1 MRNASTATLVAGNWK
16 LHLGP
21 GKALAWTEHVLD
33 AVRASPLPEGVHL
46 LAFPPAVSLHTVALR
61 LEAEGAPPPG
71 QARPPRPSPP
81 LALGIQQIHTEASGA
96 FTGENSAEQAWEAG
110 ARWAL
115 VGHSERRS
123 LFGETDAQTAR
134 RVASAYRGGLT
145 PMLCVGET
153 LEERKGGRLEEVLL
167 RQLDAVLA
175 PPGLRERVEEG
186 PFALAYEPVWAI
198 GTGETATPDD
208 AAAAHALLRVQLV
221 ERLGPDRGREV
232 PILYGG
238 SVKPENAEELLAAPE
253 VGGVLVGGA
262 SLDPDAFLAIAR
274 AAPSRGG

>member
-1 MRNASTATLVAGNWK
+1 MNAASPPVLVAGNWK

-21 GKALAWTEHVLD
+21 LEALAWADRILD
-33 AVRASPLPEGVHL
+33 GLGASPLPEGVRL
-46 LAFPPAVSLHTVALR
+46 LAFPPAVSLYAVAR
-61 LEAEGAPPPG
+61 KLEEAGSAPF
-71 QARPPRPSPP
+71 
-81 LALGIQQIHTEASGA
+81 ALGIQQIHTEASGA
-96 FTGENSAEQAWEAG
+96 FTGENSAEQAREAG
-110 ARWAL
+110 ASWAL

-134 RVASAYRGGLT
+134 RVAAAYQGGLA

-167 RQLDAVLA
+167 RQVDAVLA
-175 PPGLRERVEEG
+175 PPELRERIEAG
-186 PFALAYEPVWAI
+186 TFALAYEPVWAI

-208 AAAAHALLRVQLV
+208 AAAAHAFLRVQLV
-221 ERLGPDRGREV
+221 ERLGPERGRVV

-238 SVKPENAEELLAAPE
+238 SVKPGNARELLAAPE

-262 SLDPDAFLAIAR
+262 SLDPDGFLAIAR
-274 AAPSRGG
+274 AAPSGGG